1 MHRSVGAWPLIAAF
15 AVGALT
21 AVQSRANGSLA
32 LVVGSGIQAAA
43 ISFSVGL
50 ILISIAVILMPR
62 LRSGVHR
69 LFTVV
74 KTGQLPWWSLF
85 GGFFGA
91 LFVLSQSLTV
101 PVMGVAVF
109 AVALVSGQSAAS
121 LVVDRLGIGP
131 HGRQPMTG
139 HRVAAAA
146 VGVVAV
152 VVAVSPRISSG
163 NFSAPLVVL
172 TFIAGLGIALQ
183 QAFSGRV
190 STATREPIVAAWVNF
205 ILGTALLLLALAVS
219 VIVGWVQLGDLP
231 AGPWWLYLGGVVGA
245 IFIAVAAWVAAR
257 AGVLVLALL
266 SIAGQ
271 LTSSLG
277 LDALFLDGVDL
288 ALVFGVVLSYLA
300 VLINVRG
307 NVNSRR

>member
-1 MHRSVGAWPLIAAF
+1 MHRTVGAWPLIAAF

-32 LVVGSGIQAAA
+32 LVVGSGLQAAA

-50 ILISIAVILMPR
+50 ILITIAVIFSPR
-62 LRSGVHR
+62 LRAGMRR
-69 LFTVV
+69 LLTAVQSR
-74 KTGQLPWWSLF
+74 QLPWWSLF

-131 HGRQPMTG
+131 HGRQPMTV
-139 HRVAAAA
+139 HRVASAA
-146 VGVVAV
+146 VGVLAV
-152 VVAVSPRISSG
+152 VVAVSPRIGSG
-163 NFSAPLVVL
+163 NFSAPLVIL
-172 TFIAGLGIALQ
+172 TFLAGLGIALQ

-205 ILGTALLLLALAVS
+205 TLGTALLLLALAVS
-219 VIVGWVQLGDLP
+219 VMVGWVQPGALP

-288 ALVFGVVLSYLA
+288 ALILGVLLSYLA

-307 NVNSRR
+307 NVRSS